1 MLEGPSITMLDS
13 LLKKN
18 KMEARVKFSLQSLV
32 QATHTSFDI
41 SEVDVIVVGYIFSV
55 LEDLEDLEDQ
65 ECVEE
70 FDYEGL
76 QEKLFAYLP

>member
-13 LLKKN
+13 LLKED

-32 QATHTSFDI
+32 QATQTSFDI
-41 SEVDVIVVGYIFSV
+41 SEVDDIVVGYIFSV
-55 LEDLEDLEDQ
+55 LEDLEDQ